1 MKDSKGFR
9 TLFNQAGEYCNQ
21 CYLFSEANE
30 EESRRNAQALANNS
44 LVEIITLC
52 VDNEIQ
58 EIAKGAVRICRGC
71 DYRDPNIFK
80 HLESNGFTFR

>member
-1 MKDSKGFR
+1 MKNFKGFR
-9 TLFNQAGEYCNQ
+9 LLFNQAGENCNQ
-21 CYLFSEANE
+21 CYLFRETNE

-58 EIAKGAVRICRGC
+58 EIAKGAVRVCRSC

-80 HLESNGFTFR
+80 CLESNGFNFR